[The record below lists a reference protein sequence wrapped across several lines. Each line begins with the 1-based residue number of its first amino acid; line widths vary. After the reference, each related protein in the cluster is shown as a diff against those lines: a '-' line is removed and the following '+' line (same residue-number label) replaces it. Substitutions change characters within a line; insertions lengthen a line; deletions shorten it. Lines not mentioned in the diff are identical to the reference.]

1 MDGFMSIFNSA
12 DELIGNTPL
21 MELAHIQKKYELKA
35 KIFAKLEFLNATGSA
50 KDRVAKAMIIDAEND
65 GRLKKDSVIIEP
77 TSGNTGIGLASV
89 GTARGYRVII
99 VMPNT
104 MSKERCTLI
113 KAYGAEV
120 VLSDGTKGMAGAIE
134 KANELAQEIPNSFI
148 PDQFSNPSNPKIHK
162 ETTGPEIWN
171 DTNGNVDI
179 FVAGVGTGGTIT
191 GVGEFLKSKKS
202 DVKIIAVEPEASP
215 LLSKGIAGSHKIQG
229 IGANFVPSI
238 LNTNIYDEIIPVSNE
253 DAYAMGKAIGKTEG
267 ILVGIS
273 SGAALSAAIKVA
285 QRKENEGKNIV
296 VFFVDS
302 GDRYLSTEMYD

>member
-1 MDGFMSIFNSA
+1 MSIFNSA

-148 PDQFSNPSNPKIHK
+148 PDQFSNPSNPKVHK

-202 DVKIIAVEPEASP
+202 DVKIMAVEPEASP

-253 DAYAMGKAIGKTEG
+253 DAYAMGKAIGREEG

-273 SGAALSAAIKVA
+273 SGAALAAAIKIA

>member
-1 MDGFMSIFNSA
+1 MSIFNSA

-148 PDQFSNPSNPKIHK
+148 PDQFSNPSNPKVHK

-202 DVKIIAVEPEASP
+202 DVKIVAVEPEASP

-253 DAYAMGKAIGKTEG
+253 DAYAMSKAIGREEG

-273 SGAALSAAIKVA
+273 SGAALAAAIKVA

>member
-1 MDGFMSIFNSA
+1 MSIFNSA

-202 DVKIIAVEPEASP
+202 DVKIIAVEPESSP

-253 DAYAMGKAIGKTEG
+253 DAYAMGKAIGREEG

-273 SGAALSAAIKVA
+273 SGAALAAAIKVA

>member
-1 MDGFMSIFNSA
+1 MSIFNSA

-148 PDQFSNPSNPKIHK
+148 PDQFSNPSNPKVHK

-202 DVKIIAVEPEASP
+202 DVKIMAVEPEASP

-273 SGAALSAAIKVA
+273 SGAALAAAIKVA

>member
-1 MDGFMSIFNSA
+1 MSIFNSA

-21 MELAHIQKKYELKA
+21 MELTHIQKKYELKA

-99 VMPNT
+99 VMPDT

-148 PDQFSNPSNPKIHK
+148 PDQFSNPSNPKVHK

-253 DAYAMGKAIGKTEG
+253 DAYAMGKAIGNTEG

-273 SGAALSAAIKVA
+273 SGAALAAAIKVA

-302 GDRYLSTEMYD
+302 GDRYLSTDMYD

>member
-1 MDGFMSIFNSA
+1 MSIFNSA

-50 KDRVAKAMIIDAEND
+50 KDRVAKAMIIDAEKD

-99 VMPNT
+99 VMPDT

-148 PDQFSNPSNPKIHK
+148 PDQFSNPSNPKVHK

-253 DAYAMGKAIGKTEG
+253 AAYAMGKAIGREEG

-273 SGAALSAAIKVA
+273 SGAALAAAIKVA